1 LECADFLAQYRDGKT
16 FYKVQ
21 LKSRLTFDK
30 KYKDKELYICFRDG
44 ENGPW
49 YMYNHADSLKKIQ
62 EKCNKKIEGS
72 KTWKDNKPYHFP
84 KLDKVSVEL
93 LKDYKIPTTD

>member
-1 LECADFLAQYRDGKT
+1 
-16 FYKVQ
+16 
-21 LKSRLTFDK
+21 
-30 KYKDKELYICFRDG
+30 
-44 ENGPW
+44 
-49 YMYNHADSLKKIQ
+49 MYNHADSLKKIQ